1 MDISKKAA
9 IIFSVVGLAAG
20 TAGTIALQTH
30 AADAPATTSTTTGQH
45 AAFKRGTPPAAMG
58 SVTAVS
64 GSTITVTDKKSGTSY
79 TVNASAATIEKFTPP
94 AAGTLSTGSGSATKP
109 TTKPAPVTISVS
121 NIAVG
126 DNVTVEGTVSG
137 TTITATKIM
146 DGAMMGGMGRFGM
159 GGARGFG
166 GQGGTVTAING
177 NTITLTGKNGT
188 TYTVDASSASIKKV
202 STINVS
208 GIAVGDT
215 LMVNGTTSGTSISA
229 KSIIDGMLGS
239 GKPASAATQP
249 AN

>member
-1 MDISKKAA
+1 MQISKKVAV
-9 IIFSVVGLAAG
+9 IFSVVGLAAG

-30 AADAPATTSTTTGQH
+30 AAGTGTTAAATTAQH
-45 AAFKRGTPPAAMG
+45 MGFKRGAAPAAMG

-64 GSTITVTDKKSGTSY
+64 GNTITVTDKKSGTSY
-79 TVNASAATIEKFTPP
+79 TVNASGATIQKFTAP
-94 AAGTLSTGSGSATKP
+94 AAGA
-109 TTKPAPVTISVS
+109 KPAAPATISVS

-126 DNVTVEGTVSG
+126 DNVTVIGTVSG

-146 DGAMMGGMGRFGM
+146 DGSMMMGGFG
-159 GGARGFG
+159 GFKG
-166 GQGGTVTAING
+166 QGMRGQGGTVTAING

-188 TYTVDASSASIKKV
+188 TYTIDASSASIKKV

-215 LMVNGTTSGTSISA
+215 LMVNGTTSGSSITA
-229 KSIIDGMLGS
+229 KSIIDGMLGT
-239 GKPASAATQP
+239 GKPAPTP